1 MALLWSC
8 VQRIV
13 LSPGAGLEAT
23 PGLFCCLRASGL
35 PSLSDPAAAERWWT
49 MSEQRRSPR
58 RRVLKAGTIS
68 FGIAAGI
75 DCVVKNISDT
85 GALISVESSVG
96 VPNNFTLVIRTD
108 SLRREAVVK
117 WRRARSIGIAFV

>member
-1 MALLWSC
+1 MN
-8 VQRIV
+8 
-13 LSPGAGLEAT
+13 
-23 PGLFCCLRASGL
+23 
-35 PSLSDPAAAERWWT
+35 
-49 MSEQRRSPR
+49 EQRRSPR

-68 FGIAAGI
+68 FGTAAGI

-96 VPNNFTLVIRTD
+96 VPNNFTLVIRAD
-108 SLRREAVVK
+108 SLKREAVVK